1 MTLLNKEYTEANL
14 ISFNYLCS
22 LSIPWTETYSFVFSS
37 AAFYVKDI
45 TVTEV
50 PVLPVW
56 ENNGIPCNL
65 I

>member
-1 MTLLNKEYTEANL
+1 MTLLNKKHTEANL

-22 LSIPWTETYSFVFSS
+22 LSIPWTETYSFGFSS
-37 AAFYVKDI
+37 AALYLKHI

-50 PVLPVW
+50 PVLPAW
-56 ENNGIPCNL
+56 ENNGIPYNL